1 MVKKKKKL
9 LIIDA
14 HALIHRAFH
23 AIPPLSTKKGQ
34 QVNAA
39 YGFLLIV
46 IRALKDLKPT
56 HVAIAF
62 DSPGKTFR
70 HDIFPEYKANR
81 EAPPE
86 ELISQFP
93 IVREIVDEFGFQSFA
108 LKGYEA
114 DDLIGTICAQF
125 DHSEVDT
132 IIATGDMDLSQLI
145 DDDTKL
151 LKPHK
156 GVKETELF
164 DARALK
170 DKLGITPLQVTDYKG
185 LRGDPSDN
193 IPGVRGIGEKGAT
206 QLLQE
211 FGDIEG
217 IFKNLDKIT
226 GRNRK
231 PLEGAHE
238 EALLSKELATIAQD
252 APIDFSLEKTELARY
267 DQSRIQKLIQKYEF
281 TSLLAQI
288 NSLPGF
294 EVQEGLFAKPEDKA
308 AALKKRAGF
317 DYVLIDTDAALKKLC
332 QDLKQQK
339 MIAFDTE
346 TEGLNPLLD
355 PLVGISISYKEKTGV
370 YVPCPDGTVPPALA
384 KIFEND
390 KIKKTAH
397 NAKFDIKVLHH
408 AGVAVQGLAFDSMI
422 ASFILNS
429 GSRGHGLDHLAFT
442 ECGHEMQPITELIG
456 KGKSQITMNEVPVE
470 DVSWY
475 ACEDA
480 DFTWR
485 LYTIFSERLKKEGM
499 QELFDRFE
507 LPTIAVL
514 AKVEETGVRIDED
527 FLADMSKT
535 LHKRIRTL
543 EKNIQKEAGVE
554 FNVASSTQMRDVL
567 YDTMGLATEG
577 IKKGKTGYS
586 TAASELEK
594 LRDAHVIIPMI
605 EEFRELSKLTSTYI
619 DTLPKLVNPN
629 TKRIH
634 TSYSQTIAA
643 TGRLSSNDPN
653 LQNIPIRTE
662 LGREI
667 RKAFVA
673 DRGKRIVALDYSQ
686 IELRVVAHLSGDKM
700 MTAAFQNGEDIHTQT
715 ASALNEVAAR
725 DVTKDMRRNAKA
737 INFGILYGMG
747 VQGIQRDSG
756 VTRDEARDFLDK
768 YFEIHSGIATYIE
781 RIKEETRQ
789 NGYAQTLFGRRRPL
803 PDINSSSRLVASAAE
818 RAAVNMPVQ
827 GTAADI
833 MKLAMIEV
841 HNAIEAEEIHATML
855 LQVHDELVFEIHAG
869 NVPTEAKKIRAI
881 MENVIALDVPLIVD
895 VEVGTNWGE
904 LKPL

>member
-1 MVKKKKKL
+1 MSTPKKRL
-9 LIIDA
+9 LIVDA

-23 AIPPLSTKKGQ
+23 AIPPLTTKKGQ

-39 YGFLLIV
+39 YGFLLIL

-56 HVAIAF
+56 HVVIAF

-70 HDIFPEYKANR
+70 HDVFPDYKANR
-81 EAPPE
+81 DAPAE
-86 ELISQFP
+86 ELVSQFP
-93 IVREIVDEFGFQSFA
+93 IVHEIADEFGFSNFSQ
-108 LKGYEA
+108 KGYEA
-114 DDLIGTICAQF
+114 DDIIGTICAKL
-125 DHSEVDT
+125 DGTGVET

-156 GVKETELF
+156 GIKETVLF
-164 DARALK
+164 DADALME
-170 DKLGITPLQVTDYKG
+170 KLGVTPEQVTDYKG

-193 IPGVRGIGEKGAT
+193 IPGVRGIGEKGAM

-211 FGDIEG
+211 FGDIDG
-217 IFKNLDKIT
+217 IYDNVEKVT

-231 PLEGAHE
+231 PLDGSREDAV
-238 EALLSKELATIAQD
+238 LSKQLATIATD
-252 APIDFSLEKTELARY
+252 APIDFTLEDSALGSY
-267 DQSRIQKLIQKYEF
+267 DQSRIQKLVQKYEF

-294 EVQEGLFAKPEDKA
+294 EVEEGLFAKPADKEA
-308 AALKKRAGF
+308 EKKRRAEF
-317 DYVLIDTDAALKKLC
+317 DYVLVDDEAKLKKLVHE
-332 QDLKQQK
+332 LSQQK
-339 MIAFDTE
+339 IFAFDTE

-355 PLVGISISYKEKTGV
+355 PLVGISVSFKDKTGY
-370 YVPCPDGTVPPALA
+370 YVPCPDGTVPKSLA
-384 KIFEND
+384 SIFENPD
-390 KIKKTAH
+390 IGKTAH

-408 AGVAVQGLAFDSMI
+408 AGVRVEGLAFDSMV

-442 ECGHEMQPITELIG
+442 ECGHEMQSITELIG
-456 KGKSQITMNEVPVE
+456 KGKSQITMSQVPVE
-470 DVSWY
+470 DASWY

-485 LYTIFSERLKKEGM
+485 LYTIFSERLKKEKM

-507 LPTIAVL
+507 LPTIEVL
-514 AKVEETGVRIDED
+514 ASVEETGVRIDED
-527 FLADMSKT
+527 FLADMSKK
-535 LHKRIRTL
+535 LHKRITTL

-554 FNVASSTQMRDVL
+554 FNVASSTQMRGVL
-567 YDTMGLATEG
+567 YDTMGLPTEG

-594 LRDAHVIIPMI
+594 LRDAHAIIPMI

-619 DTLPKLVNPN
+619 DSLPKLVNPE

-673 DRGKRIVALDYSQ
+673 GRGKRIVALDYSQ
-686 IELRVVAHLSGDKM
+686 IELRVVAHLSGDRM
-700 MTAAFQNGEDIHTQT
+700 MTEAFAAGADIHTRT
-715 ASALNEVAAR
+715 AAALNEVHES

-756 VTRDEARDFLDK
+756 VSRDEARTFLDK
-768 YFEIHSGIATYIE
+768 YFEVHSGIQDYIE
-781 RIKEETRQ
+781 KIKEQTRQ
-789 NGYAQTLFGRRRPL
+789 NGYAETLFGRRRPL

-841 HNAIEAEEIHATML
+841 ARAIDAGKIKATML

-869 NVPTEAKKIRAI
+869 NAADEAKKIRTI
-881 MENVIALDVPLIVD
+881 MEGIVELDVPLVVD
-895 VEVGTNWGE
+895 VESGMNWGE
-904 LKPL
+904 LK